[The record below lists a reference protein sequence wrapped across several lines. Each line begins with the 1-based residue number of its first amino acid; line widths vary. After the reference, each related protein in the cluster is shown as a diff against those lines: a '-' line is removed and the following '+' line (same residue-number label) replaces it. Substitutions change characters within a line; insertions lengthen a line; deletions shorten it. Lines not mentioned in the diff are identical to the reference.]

1 MQDEDLVTETH
12 SVSEADFGPI
22 GHMLLGVSKL
32 WSVIG
37 GLAFVGLVGMSLV
50 SIIGRKLYSLP
61 VPGDMEVLQMVA
73 ASASAC
79 FFGYCHL
86 RGGDVKVD
94 FFTHNL
100 GPRVTLLLDAFG
112 SLGVGL
118 MGALLA
124 WRTLVGALSL
134 REAGETS
141 PILEWPIWVAELVMV
156 PGFILLALAGFYMV
170 FVSIRA
176 RGAHRVA
183 VQS

>member
-1 MQDEDLVTETH
+1 MQDEDVVLETH
-12 SVSEADFGPI
+12 SVTDADFGPI
-22 GHMLLGVSKL
+22 GRMLLGVSKL
-32 WSVIG
+32 WAIIG
-37 GLAFVGLVGMSLV
+37 GLAFVGLVGMSLI
-50 SIIGRKLYSLP
+50 SIVGRKLYSMP

-100 GPRVTLLLDAFG
+100 GPRITLLLDALG
-112 SLGVGL
+112 SFGVGL

-141 PILEWPIWVAELVMV
+141 SILEWPVWVAEILMV

-170 FVSIRA
+170 FASIKA
-176 RGAHRVA
+176 RGAHSA
-183 VQS
+183 GVQS